1 MTGEEFSELS
11 LPSEVKYF
19 TYTEMSSDRSACIAL
34 RIAKA
39 VGESTGATGRA
50 IAIGSERRGPFNSAL
65 LGEKPLVFLS
75 GMNTEYPC
83 IY

>member
-19 TYTEMSSDRSACIAL
+19 TYTEMSSDRSACMAL

-50 IAIGSERRGPFNSAL
+50 IAIGSERRGPLNSAL

-75 GMNTEYPC
+75 GMNIHVFTS
-83 IY
+83 